1 MQYVTIGLDP
11 YNGKPVIFCADKSK
25 AKSHAKAIEDIISGF
40 QINEQSLFTN
50 MDFIQISLDEPYAV
64 SKSTAK
70 SIFKLIVQDIT
81 KTLKIKTVP
90 CSSELFKYIEQNGT
104 CEFDNYQGLGY
115 CGWSW
120 EVKKGKA
127 ELKADKYF
135 EARKIAAKLEKSH

>member
-1 MQYVTIGLDP
+1 MQYVTIGLDS
-11 YNGKPVIFCADKSK
+11 YNNKPVIFCADKSK
-25 AKSHAKAIEDIISGF
+25 AKCQSNAIKTLISEF
-40 QINEQSLFTN
+40 KINEQSLFAN
-50 MDFIQISLDEPYAV
+50 MNFDHIVLDEPYAV

-70 SIFKLIVQDIT
+70 NIFKLIVQDIT

-120 EVKKGKA
+120 EIKKGKA
-127 ELKADKYF
+127 ELKSDKYF
-135 EARKIAAKLEKSH
+135 ELRKIAAKLEKR

>member
-11 YNGKPVIFCADKSK
+11 YNGNPVIFSASKNKSECH
-25 AKSHAKAIEDIISGF
+25 SNAIKTLISGF
-40 QINEQSLFTN
+40 QINERSLFAN
-50 MDFIQISLDEPYAV
+50 MDFNHILLDEPYAV
-64 SKSTAK
+64 SKSTAIG
-70 SIFKLIVQDIT
+70 IFKLIVQDIT

-115 CGWSW
+115 CGWGW

-127 ELKADKYF
+127 ELKADKFF
-135 EARKIAAKLEKSH
+135 EVRKIAAKLEKCR